1 MQFERLPKAVIP
13 RNYELKL
20 QPNLEPPFDFSG
32 NVLIDIEVSN
42 IIFWDFSNLILC
54 SLFYLIGLFQHHEY
68 ISQLPETH
76 CQGSQS

>member
-42 IIFWDFSNLILC
+42 IIFWDF
-54 SLFYLIGLFQHHEY
+54 
-68 ISQLPETH
+68 
-76 CQGSQS
+76 